1 MAIAA
6 NAGKSVLQQGPAT
19 LALAA
24 CLAACQAALP
34 VLGTA
39 AELLKAA
46 IKCRAQLSG
55 TAAAGSED
63 DDLLLLLQV
72 TAQ

>member
-19 LALAA
+19 LA
-24 CLAACQAALP
+24 LAACQAALP